1 MVFLR
6 YSYVILIDLHEID
19 RGFCDIDKN
28 SMVFKEIHKESLVI
42 SCVIIGNHK
51 EIVCLSNE
59 YHGIS

>member
-28 SMVFKEIHKESLVI
+28 SMVFKEIHRESLVN
-42 SCVIIGNHK
+42 SYAVIRIF
-51 EIVCLSNE
+51 IE
-59 YHGIS
+59 YS